1 MQSCQTLKVDLE
13 VRHAAHVGSSLGL
26 VNADSF
32 RQINGLFARHTGQY
46 GTWLSCQVADWS
58 TRLIAGQIA
67 TRPGQA

>member
-13 VRHAAHVGSSLGL
+13 VRHTAHVGSSLGL

-32 RQINGLFARHTGQY
+32 RQINGLLPATLASY